1 MIVLIITLSIIL
13 GISIG
18 IPIGEEIIKCEFG
31 KMLYLLERSG
41 QLKLKEVTGD
51 EKDSE

>member
-18 IPIGEEIIKCEFG
+18 IPVGKYKAECEFG
-31 KMLYLLERSG
+31 KMLYLLEKGG
-41 QLKLKEVTGD
+41 QLKFKEVRCD
-51 EKDSE
+51 EEDS